1 MGTASLTRRVHFAAA
16 HRYRRPEW
24 SDAKNAEVFGEC
36 ARPEYHGHEYSC
48 DVTVSGP
55 IDDATGMVLDLR
67 VLDLVLA
74 AEVVERFDH
83 RNLNTDVP
91 EFAEGKQIPTCENVA
106 RLVAARVQFVL
117 GTRARVTEVTVA
129 ESPTL
134 SAIWKSAG

>member
-1 MGTASLTRRVHFAAA
+1 MGIASLTRRVYFAAA

-24 SDAKNAEVFGEC
+24 SDAKNEEMFGLC
-36 ARPEYHGHEYSC
+36 ARPEFHGHTYTC

-67 VLDLVLA
+67 LLDLVLS

-91 EFAEGKQIPTCENVA
+91 EFADGKQIPTCENVA
-106 RLVAARVQFVL
+106 RLIAGRVQFML
-117 GTRARVTEVTVA
+117 GTRARVTEVRVA

-134 SAIWKSAG
+134 CATWCNTG

>member
-1 MGTASLTRRVHFAAA
+1 MGIASLTRRVHFAAA

-24 SDAKNAEVFGEC
+24 SDAKNEEMFGLC
-36 ARPEYHGHEYSC
+36 ARPEYHGHTYAC

-55 IDDATGMVLDLR
+55 IDEATGMILDLR
-67 VLDLVLA
+67 LLDLVLS

-106 RLVAARVQFVL
+106 RLIAGRVQFVL
-117 GTRARVTEVTVA
+117 GTRARVIEVVVA

-134 SAIWKSAG
+134 CATWRSTG